1 MVYVSIPAIRKSLT
15 VVIPT
20 CMRPHFLR
28 DALQSVA
35 DQTSLDR
42 VSAVIVS
49 ENSKSYDSR
58 KVCEEF
64 NALPVQYIQQ
74 DPPLPA
80 LEHFAAFSKLVET
93 NLIAILHDDDWWFPT
108 HLEDSLEAL
117 EQTDVVAC
125 FSNIL
130 ETYSPRHPVRTS
142 HKALRVWAATGCDF
156 SRKIIRLSEV
166 ENFLVHLLST
176 SFHYSTY
183 VGCAEDCVRA
193 TEQLVQ
199 IGNEY
204 DNDRNFPVLLGECG
218 NIAYI
223 TSFGAAIRIHP
234 GQDCARET
242 FANGSSRYAE
252 NTRYLAA
259 KYPAAVEKARYL
271 FHHRILPGISNND
284 LLHLEQSISFEQ
296 KVALNNYCGF
306 AMQTLLPEMR
316 NVKRN
321 LLLRLLNRLMRHVKK
336 LKLQLFSRQY

>member
-1 MVYVSIPAIRKSLT
+1 MVYVSIPARRKPLT

-20 CMRPHFLR
+20 CRRPYFLR

-42 VSAVIVS
+42 VETVIVS
-49 ENSKSYDSR
+49 ENSDSDDSR

-64 NALPVQYIQQ
+64 HSLPVQYIQQ
-74 DPPLPA
+74 VQPLPA
-80 LEHFAAFSKLVET
+80 LEHFAAFSKLVDT
-93 NLIAILHDDDWWFPT
+93 NLVAILHDDDWWFPT
-108 HLEDSLEAL
+108 HLADSLEAL

-156 SRKIIRLSEV
+156 SRKIIRLSED

-183 VGCAEDCVRA
+183 VGCAENCIRA

-199 IGNEY
+199 LGNEY
-204 DNDRNFPVLLGECG
+204 DNDRNFPILLGECG

-234 GQDCARET
+234 GQDCAREM
-242 FANGSSRYAE
+242 FVNGSSRYAE
-252 NTRYLAA
+252 NTRYLAT
-259 KYPAAVEKARYL
+259 KYPAAVDKARCLYQR
-271 FHHRILPGISNND
+271 RILPDLSNNE
-284 LLHLEQSISFEQ
+284 LLQLEQSISFEQ
-296 KVALNNYCGF
+296 KEALRDSCGF
-306 AMQTLLPEMR
+306 GMQTLIPEMQ

-321 LLLRLLNRLMRHVKK
+321 LLLRLVNKLMTHVKK
-336 LKLQLFSRQY
+336 LKH